1 MTTGAAERDAGRVT
15 TFLAVAAT
23 GLIAV
28 IGLSLDG
35 AGQLRSMQRADNL
48 AAEAARVGGQQINR
62 GTAIGGGGIV
72 VDEGDAEAA
81 IAAYIE
87 DVDDADLVEV
97 TFDTV
102 VGGQDLTVVVDVQ
115 YNRIMLGLFGLG
127 NTVTV
132 RGTAT
137 ALLRTDP

>member
-1 MTTGAAERDAGRVT
+1 MARADGRDAGRVSA
-15 TFLAVAAT
+15 FLAVAAT

-62 GTAIGGGGIV
+62 GTAIGGNGIV
-72 VDEGDAEAA
+72 VDEGDAETA
-81 IAAYIE
+81 IADYIE
-87 DVDDADLVEV
+87 DVDDATLVDV

-102 VGGQDLTVVVDVQ
+102 ADGQDLTVVVDVQ

-137 ALLRTDP
+137 ALLRTEP